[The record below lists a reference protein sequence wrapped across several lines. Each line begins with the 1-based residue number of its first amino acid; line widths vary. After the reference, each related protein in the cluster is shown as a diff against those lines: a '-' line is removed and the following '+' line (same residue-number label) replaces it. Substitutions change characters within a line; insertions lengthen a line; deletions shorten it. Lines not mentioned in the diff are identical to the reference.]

1 MNRFVSIIL
10 LVLLLFGAWSIYHS
24 PTAMANFDSTKSP
37 VIYTTD
43 AGTSITLAWA
53 FFAIAVAVVW
63 FALGALLSSLD
74 PYLGYMYFRFT
85 IELFMILV
93 LRQKDFKMPDR
104 SRDGGGSGKTNR
116 VG

>member
-10 LVLLLFGAWSIYHS
+10 LVLLLIGAWSIYHS
-24 PTAMANFDSTKSP
+24 PAAMANFDSTKSP
-37 VIYTTD
+37 VIYTTE
-43 AGTSITLAWA
+43 AGNSITLAWA

-63 FALGALLSSLD
+63 FALGVLLSSLD
-74 PYLGYMYFRFT
+74 PYLGYVYFRFT

-104 SRDGGGSGKTNR
+104 SREGGGSGKTNR